1 MLGVL
6 NDLNTYELSELDEL
20 KMLEELSLHQ

>member
-6 NDLNTYELSELDEL
+6 DDLNTYELSELDEL